1 MSDFDPD
8 LIKAVAPFLWHGLL
22 TSFGLLL
29 LAMASGGLLG
39 TLLAVM
45 RIAGPRPIAALTAGY
60 VNGLRSMPLIM
71 VIFWFYLLVPV
82 VIGRPIGAFTSALVA
97 FVIFEAAYYAE
108 IIRAGIQSVPK
119 QQLAAALASGL
130 GPLQVY
136 RFVILPQAIRKML
149 PILLSQSITLFQDT
163 SLVYVVGLHDFM
175 TAVSVT
181 ANREGHLVEFYLF
194 AVAIYFA
201 LCFAASQSIQLL
213 NRPPVSP

>member
-1 MSDFDPD
+1 
-8 LIKAVAPFLWHGLL
+8 
-22 TSFGLLL
+22 
-29 LAMASGGLLG
+29 
-39 TLLAVM
+39 
-45 RIAGPRPIAALTAGY
+45 
-60 VNGLRSMPLIM
+60 M
-71 VIFWFYLLVPV
+71 VIFWFYLLVPL

-119 QQLAAALASGL
+119 QQLAAALASEL
-130 GPLQVY
+130 GPFQAY

-149 PILLSQSITLFQDT
+149 PILLSQSIALFQDT

-194 AVAIYFA
+194 AVIIYFT

-213 NRPPVSP
+213 NRSPVSS